1 MRRLASLS
9 PVSSRR
15 RGPAAATTSTL
26 DPDAP
31 IEAPRGGLRAPCPC
45 GSGKRYK
52 QCHGRARTGAAFVAR
67 PFEGLP
73 DETDW
78 VAFREIVPAATMRLR
93 TTEGVDVVFATVL
106 PVAWP
111 ALRRADGTVLVG
123 IQAADASA
131 DASRD
136 LAAAM
141 DAALAAEGP
150 GPITHVDARS
160 STARLQDRLDPEVPA
175 EVVVHEGFDFWLDGV
190 LDTDPGDATDPSD
203 PLSALAPQ
211 VRASLERANEA
222 VVPTEKLTSAPS
234 AYWARI
240 GDKTHLRWIIAT
252 PEDRFLDALA
262 RLHARRDAD
271 GEPQS
276 TLGPGT
282 RFAGFFRAYGLV
294 VPVWDLAE
302 DATAESTEEPLAAL
316 AERFEAALAETGPL
330 DADARRA
337 RAGLM
342 SRQVTLR

>member
-1 MRRLASLS
+1 MR
-9 PVSSRR
+9 V
-15 RGPAAATTSTL
+15 
-26 DPDAP
+26 
-31 IEAPRGGLRAPCPC
+31 
-45 GSGKRYK
+45 
-52 QCHGRARTGAAFVAR
+52 
-67 PFEGLP
+67 
-73 DETDW
+73 
-78 VAFREIVPAATMRLR
+78 R
-93 TTEGVDVVFATVL
+93 TTEGVEVVFATVL

-141 DAALAAEGP
+141 DAALAADAP
-150 GPITHVDARS
+150 GPVTHVDARQ

-190 LDTDPGDATDPSD
+190 LDTDPGDATNPAD

-222 VVPTEKLTSAPS
+222 VVPTDLAQRP
-234 AYWARI
+234 AART
-240 GDKTHLRWIIAT
+240 GRRSGTARTCARSST
-252 PEDRFLDALA
+252 PPRTGSST
-262 RLHARRDAD
+262 RSPLHARRGED
-271 GEPQS
+271 GEPLS

-282 RFAGFFRAYGLV
+282 NFAGFFRAYGLV

-316 AERFEAALAETGPL
+316 AERFRAALAETSPL

-337 RAGLM
+337 RAGLN

>member
-1 MRRLASLS
+1 M
-9 PVSSRR
+9 SSRR
-15 RGPAAATTSTL
+15 RGPAAPNTL
-26 DPDAP
+26 EPGTP
-31 IEAPRGGLRAPCPC
+31 VEPPRGGLRAPCPC

-67 PFEGLP
+67 PFEGLAN
-73 DETDW
+73 ETDW
-78 VAFREIVPAATMRLR
+78 VAFREIVPAATMRAR
-93 TTEGVDVVFATVL
+93 TTEGTEVVFATVL

-111 ALRRADGTVLVG
+111 ALRRVDGSVYVG
-123 IQAADASA
+123 IQAADASS

-141 DAALAAEGP
+141 DAALAADGP
-150 GPITHVDARS
+150 GPVTHVDART
-160 STARLQDRLDPEVPA
+160 STARLQDRLDPDVAPEIEVHA
-175 EVVVHEGFDFWLDGV
+175 GFDFWLDGV
-190 LDTDPGDATDPSD
+190 LDTDPGDAEDPSD

-240 GDKTHLRWIIAT
+240 GENTHLRWIIDT

-262 RLHARRDAD
+262 RLHAQRGAD
-271 GEPQS
+271 DEPLS

-282 RFAGFFRAYGLV
+282 KFAGFFRAYGLV
-294 VPVWDLAE
+294 VPVWDLAD
-302 DATAESTEEPLAAL
+302 DATAEATEEPLAAMV
-316 AERFEAALAETGPL
+316 ERFSAALEETGPL

>member
-1 MRRLASLS
+1 M
-9 PVSSRR
+9 SSRR
-15 RGPAAATTSTL
+15 RGPAAATSTV
-26 DPDAP
+26 DPGTP

-52 QCHGRARTGAAFVAR
+52 QCHGRARAGAAFVAR
-67 PFEGLP
+67 PFEGLAA
-73 DETDW
+73 ETDW
-78 VAFREIVPAATMRLR
+78 VAFREIVPAATMRVR
-93 TTEGVDVVFATVL
+93 TTEGVEVVFATVL

-150 GPITHVDARS
+150 GPITHVDARQ
-160 STARLQDRLDPEVPA
+160 STARLQDRLDPDVAPQIT
-175 EVVVHEGFDFWLDGV
+175 VHEGFDFWLDGV
-190 LDTDPGDATDPSD
+190 LDTDPGDASDPAD

-234 AYWARI
+234 AYWAQI
-240 GDKTHLRWIIAT
+240 GENTHLRWIIDT
-252 PEDRFLDALA
+252 PEDEFLDALA
-262 RLHARRDAD
+262 RLHARRGED
-271 GEPQS
+271 GEPLS
-276 TLGPGT
+276 TLGAGT
-282 RFAGFFRAYGLV
+282 KFAGFFRAYGLV
-294 VPVWDLAE
+294 VPVWDLAD
-302 DATAESTEEPLAAL
+302 DATAEATEEPLAAL
-316 AERFEAALAETGPL
+316 AERFRGALAETSPL

-337 RAGLM
+337 RAGLN